1 MSHGEPQERLTAEPE
16 GEGGDDALSRRVFVQ
31 RLGFMSGGVVLLG
44 GASCTPRE
52 RAPAVPD
59 AQVDLTTSHLT
70 FTDAEWAILVAAVD
84 RMLPGDEDP
93 GGVEAGVP
101 EYIDRMLVSP
111 LLSQMKT
118 NFLSG
123 LPALD
128 RRAQRLFKAGF
139 AHATPVQQDEVLAI
153 FKNSPEKSGEARWYE
168 ILLVLCLEGF
178 LGDPSYGGNRG
189 EVGWKLVGFSLVGRN
204 VKGDPLKGYDGQKQL
219 DRLTCGGGHGC

>member
-1 MSHGEPQERLTAEPE
+1 MLPPMFDVDWREGLAPEAEADE
-16 GEGGDDALSRRVFVQ
+16 LSRRVFVQ
-31 RLGFMSGGVVLLG
+31 RLTFMGGGVVLLG
-44 GASCTPRE
+44 GAACKPSGPAR
-52 RAPAVPD
+52 AVPD
-59 AQVDLTTSHLT
+59 ARVELSTSHRT
-70 FTDAEWAILVAAVD
+70 FTDEEWAIVVAAVD
-84 RMLPGDEDP
+84 RMLPADQDP

-101 EYIDRMLVSP
+101 EYLDRMLQSP

-123 LPALD
+123 LPAVD
-128 RRAQRLFKAGF
+128 RRAQRLFKVGF
-139 AHATPVQQDEVLAI
+139 AKATPAQQDEVLTV

-178 LGDPSYGGNRG
+178 LGDPSYGGNQG

-204 VKGDPLKGYDGQKQL
+204 VAGDPSKGYDGLKQL

>member
-1 MSHGEPQERLTAEPE
+1 MSDAELEDGLPRARE
-16 GEGGDDALSRRVFVQ
+16 GEADDGELSRRVFVQ

-44 GASCTPRE
+44 GASCKP
-52 RAPAVPD
+52 AAPVPAVPD
-59 AQVDLTTSHLT
+59 ARVELSTSHLT
-70 FTDAEWAILVAAVD
+70 FTDGEWAILVAAVD
-84 RMLPGDEDP
+84 RMLPRDEDP

-101 EYIDRMLVSP
+101 EYIDRMLQSP
-111 LLSQMKT
+111 VLAQMKT

-128 RRAQRLFKAGF
+128 RRAQRLHKVGF
-139 AHATPVQQDEVLAI
+139 AQATPVQQDEVLAI

-178 LGDPSYGGNRG
+178 LGDPSYGGNKG

-204 VKGDPLKGYDGQKQL
+204 VKGDPAKGYDGQKVL